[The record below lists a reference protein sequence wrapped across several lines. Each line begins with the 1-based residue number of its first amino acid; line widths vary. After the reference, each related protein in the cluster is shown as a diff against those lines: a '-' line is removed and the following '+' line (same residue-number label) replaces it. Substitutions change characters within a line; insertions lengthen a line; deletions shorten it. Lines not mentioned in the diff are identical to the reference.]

1 MQTTS
6 NAVAASA
13 TDMAVDLTLIP
24 TVPQGI
30 FIKDEPTYQILHDAI
45 NDYIAAPINRAN
57 HVQGLL
63 NGLNLKSN
71 SFEILADSFTQVLV
85 DDIIT
90 HLESVYPL
98 SEIKVSTMIHDN
110 KMETFFISIYQDV
123 EVFMPADPAFAVPGG
138 TTMVP
143 KTHRYFQGIVAG
155 SKYIKFINVITP
167 YSIPFTPHQQ
177 FFSDLMPPKAF
188 TVTHFDGES
197 TKTIPV
203 SRDTCVVY
211 PEFYPFIK
219 GGPDRLIDGFYKSN
233 SDVMIFS
240 GITGSGKSSLIRR
253 LFAVNENMQF
263 VMVDNPAIYQ
273 DPKMFGALVNMVHDK
288 CSESKKSKD
297 DDGKITPVT
306 LILEEMDFA
315 VQSKKTDQSGTLA
328 RLLSLSS
335 GVVKLPLKIVIT
347 TNLASVDMIDENL
360 RRAGRT
366 YKVISFRPLSLDE
379 SNDSRRAI
387 GKKPVLDYGV
397 KEVTLAIALNYVD
410 GETDVEDVKNSQ
422 KRGMGF

>member
-1 MQTTS
+1 MNMQTTS

-123 EVFMPADPAFAVPGG
+123 EMENPLFDGLDHTQPYI
-138 TTMVP
+138 
-143 KTHRYFQGIVAG
+143 KKNRYFQGIVAG

-167 YSIPFTPHQQ
+167 YEIPFKPHHA
-177 FFSDLMPPKAF
+177 FFTNLMPPKAF

-240 GITGSGKSSLIRR
+240 GVTGSGKSSLIRR

-273 DPKMFGALVNMVHDK
+273 DPKMFGALVNMIHEK
-288 CSESKKSKD
+288 CSEAKKSEG
-297 DDGKITPVT
+297 DGGKVVPVT

-335 GVVKLPLKIVIT
+335 GIVKLPLKIVIT

-379 SNDSRRAI
+379 SNDARGTI
-387 GKKPVLDYGV
+387 GKKPVLDFGV
-397 KEVTLAIALNYVD
+397 KELTLAIALNYTE
-410 GETDVEDVKNSQ
+410 GETDVDDIKNSQ
-422 KRGMGF
+422 KRSMGF

>member
-6 NAVAASA
+6 NAVAAPA

-85 DDIIT
+85 DDIIA
-90 HLESVYPL
+90 HLETVYPL

-123 EVFMPADPAFAVPGG
+123 EVEVAAEERFAVDE
-138 TTMVP
+138 P
-143 KTHRYFQGIVAG
+143 KTKTKRYFQGIVAG

-167 YSIPFTPHQQ
+167 YEIPFKPHHA
-177 FFSDLMPPKAF
+177 FFTNLMPPKAF
-188 TVTHFDGES
+188 TVTHFDGEA
-197 TKTIPV
+197 TKTIKID
-203 SRDTCVVY
+203 RDTCEVFD
-211 PEFYPFIK
+211 EFYPFIK
-219 GGPDRLIDGFYKSN
+219 GGVDRLIDGFYKSK
-233 SDVMIFS
+233 SDVIIFS
-240 GITGSGKSSLIRR
+240 GVAGSGKSSLIRHF
-253 LFAVNENMQF
+253 FAVNESMQF
-263 VMVDNPAIYQ
+263 IMVDNPAVYQ
-273 DPKMFGALVNMVHDK
+273 NPKAFGALMNLVHDK
-288 CSESKKSKD
+288 CSEAKKSD
-297 DDGKITPVT
+297 DDNGKVVPVT

-315 VQSKKTDQSGTLA
+315 IQSKKEDQSGTLA

-335 GVVKLPLKIVIT
+335 GVVKLPLKIAIT
-347 TNLASVDMIDENL
+347 TNLATVDMIDPNL

-366 YKVISFRPLSLDE
+366 HKVIAFRPLSVVE
-379 SNDSRRAI
+379 ANDARRAVNQ
-387 GKKPVLDYGV
+387 KPIMDYGV